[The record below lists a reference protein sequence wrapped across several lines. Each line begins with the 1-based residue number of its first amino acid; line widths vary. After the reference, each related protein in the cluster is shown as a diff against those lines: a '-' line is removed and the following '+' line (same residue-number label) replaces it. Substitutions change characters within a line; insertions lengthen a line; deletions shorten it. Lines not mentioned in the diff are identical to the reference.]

1 MNYTNSQVRELIAE
15 HIHSQRDRLIL
26 EDRLINGI
34 TFEKLAE
41 KYELSVVQVK
51 RIVYRCENGIFSH
64 LK

>member
-1 MNYTNSQVRELIAE
+1 MEYSNSQARELIAE

-34 TFEKLAE
+34 TFEKLGE

-51 RIVYRCENGIFSH
+51 RIVYRCEKDIFAH

>member
-1 MNYTNSQVRELIAE
+1 MNYINSQVRELIAE

-51 RIVYRCENGIFSH
+51 RIVYKCEKDIFSH

>member
-1 MNYTNSQVRELIAE
+1 MEYSNSQARELIAE
-15 HIHSQRDRLIL
+15 YVHSQRDRLIL

-51 RIVYRCENGIFSH
+51 RIVYRCEKDIFSH